1 MDFSPRLWRK
11 WWFVMKKKTP
21 ILILLA
27 AGAAAAGSAAAA
39 QAPPTPS
46 AAAPPPVAASP
57 GPDASASNA
66 SFPSQVDVVTVDVV
80 VTDKKGQPITGLS
93 KSDFQ
98 VVEED
103 APQTITSFEAVQL
116 PATASEKAA
125 PRPRVSTN
133 LDRES
138 HAGRSFVILFDDIHL
153 TIPAARNAKAAV
165 AQFLKTGVREGDRVS
180 LIATGGGAWWST
192 RMEAGREELMA
203 LLKRLDGR
211 FIPDSSP
218 ERMSDYEAMR
228 IHIYHDQQV
237 EERVSRRFET
247 YGASARSQNAQDAN
261 LYQNG
266 DPYVQARASEV
277 YFQSVSRNRITLQIL
292 QRVLTSLAAA
302 KGRKSVILVSEG
314 FIYDPN
320 LSEFKDTVQASRR
333 GNAALY
339 FLDAR
344 GLTGMPT
351 YFTAEF
357 GPPIDTRDIG
367 AVFLDTLQEAEGAES
382 LASDSGGFSVKNTN
396 DLGKGIERIADESRS
411 YYLLGYIPTV
421 NARDGRF
428 RKIQVKVPGRKGL
441 NIRARKGYYAPLDEK
456 VDPKK
461 PQAVDPVIQA
471 ALDSPYQ
478 EQGVPLRTTSYVFDE
493 TLLGKASALIAADVD
508 VSKFAYAEK
517 DGRFQD
523 TLDYLI
529 VVAHRETGE
538 FFRYDQKI
546 EMNLQPKTRE
556 RLATNWFPVVRDFEL
571 APGGYQAKIVVRDQ
585 NSGRIGSVI
594 HEFEVA
600 DLSQFRTSTPVISDT
615 LQPDAENKNTPH
627 PVLMVRRSFPPG
639 TTLFASFEVY
649 GAAKEKPTGMPN
661 VSAGYTLRKPDG
673 TPVVQVAPSRINP
686 TSLGKLSRIVGTRL
700 PADAS
705 GEMEFVL
712 TVKDE
717 ISGKTLEVKEP
728 FTVAGDPVTAAPAPS
743 TGG

>member
-1 MDFSPRLWRK
+1 
-11 WWFVMKKKTP
+11 MKKTSS
-21 ILILLA
+21 LIALLA
-27 AGAAAAGSAAAA
+27 AATWTVASA
-39 QAPPTPS
+39 QTPAPSPTP
-46 AAAPPPVAASP
+46 AAPADAPADVAPVAS
-57 GPDASASNA
+57 SA
-66 SFPSQVDVVTVDVV
+66 SFPTQVDVVTVDVV
-80 VTDKKGQPITGLS
+80 VTDKKGQSITGLT

-98 VVEED
+98 VTED
-103 APQTITSFEAVQL
+103 DDPQAITDFEAVQL
-116 PATASEKAA
+116 PAVASEKPA

-153 TIPAARNAKAAV
+153 TLAGGQRAKAAV

-180 LIATGGGAWWST
+180 LVATGGGAWWST
-192 RMEAGREELMA
+192 RMEAGRDELIA

-211 FIPDSSP
+211 FIPDSTP

-247 YGASARSQNAQDAN
+247 YGASARSQTSQDAN

-266 DPYVQARASEV
+266 DPFVQARASDV
-277 YFQSVSRNRITLQIL
+277 YFQSVSRNRITLEVL
-292 QRVLTSLAAA
+292 ERVLLSLGAA
-302 KGRKSVILVSEG
+302 KGRKAVILVSEG

-320 LSEFKDTVQASRR
+320 LDEFKDAVQASRR
-333 GNAALY
+333 GNAAMY

-344 GLTGMPT
+344 GLTGMPS

-367 AVFLDTLQEAEGAES
+367 AVFLDNLQEAEGAES

-396 DLGKGIERIADESRS
+396 DLGRGIQRIADESRS
-411 YYLLGYIPTV
+411 YYLLGYNSSNT
-421 NARDGRF
+421 ARDGRF
-428 RKIQVKVPGRKGL
+428 RKISVKLPGKKGL
-441 NIRARKGYYAPLDEK
+441 TIRARKGYFAPLEGK
-456 VDPKK
+456 TVAKRKPEQGDP
-461 PQAVDPVIQA
+461 AIQS

-478 EQGVPLRTTSYVFDE
+478 EQGVPIRTTSYVFDE
-493 TLLGKASALIAADVD
+493 TLLGKASALVAADVD
-508 VSKFAYAEK
+508 VSKFAYTEK

-523 TLDYLI
+523 TLDFLI

-546 EMNLQPKTRE
+546 EMNLMPATKE
-556 RLATNWFPVVRDFEL
+556 RLAAQWFPIVRDFEL
-571 APGGYQAKIVVRDQ
+571 APGGYQAKIVVRDK
-585 NSGRIGSVI
+585 NSGKIGTVI

-600 DLSQFRTSTPVISDT
+600 DLSQFRTSTPVITDT
-615 LQPDAENKNTPH
+615 LQPDQEKKDVPRPAII
-627 PVLMVRRSFPPG
+627 VRRTFAPG

-649 GAAKEKPTGMPN
+649 GATKEKPTGMPK
-661 VSAGYTLRKPDG
+661 VSAGYVVRRADG
-673 TPVVQVAPSRINP
+673 SPVVEVAPSRINP

-700 PADAS
+700 PEEATGDL
-705 GEMEFVL
+705 EFVL
-712 TVKDE
+712 SVKDE

-728 FTVAGDPVTAAPAPS
+728 FTVAVGAPKAAAPP
-743 TGG
+743 TGGE

>member
-1 MDFSPRLWRK
+1 
-11 WWFVMKKKTP
+11 MKKK
-21 ILILLA
+21 ILALIVLV
-27 AGAAAAGSAAAA
+27 AGAAALAAA
-39 QAPPTPS
+39 QAPAP
-46 AAAPPPVAASP
+46 AAAPTPAPSASPAPEAASP
-57 GPDASASNA
+57 SSA
-66 SFPSQVDVVTVDVV
+66 SFPTQVDVVTVDVV
-80 VTDKKGQPITGLS
+80 VTDKKGQAITGLT
-93 KSDFQ
+93 KKDF
-98 VVEED
+98 VVTEED
-103 APQTITSFEAVQL
+103 APQPITDFEAVQL
-116 PATASEKAA
+116 PATTSEKPA
-125 PRPRVSTN
+125 PRPRISTN

-153 TIPAARNAKAAV
+153 TIGGARNAKAAV

-180 LIATGGGAWWST
+180 LVATGGGAWWST

-247 YGASARSQNAQDAN
+247 YGASARSAQSQDAN

-266 DPYVQARASEV
+266 DPFVQARASDV

-292 QRVLTSLAAA
+292 QRVLLSLGAA

-320 LSEFKDTVQASRR
+320 LSEFKDAVQASRR

-357 GPPIDTRDIG
+357 GPAIDTRDIG

-396 DLGKGIERIADESRS
+396 DLGKGITRIADESRS
-411 YYLLGYIPTV
+411 YYLLGYIPTST
-421 NARDGRF
+421 ARDGRF
-428 RKIQVKVPGRKGL
+428 RKISVKVPGRKNI
-441 NIRARKGYYAPLDEK
+441 NIRARKGYYAPVDEK
-456 VDPKK
+456 GNPKK
-461 PQAVDPVIQA
+461 PQPVDPEIQA

-478 EQGVPLRTTSYVFDE
+478 EQGIPLRTTSYVFDE

-546 EMNLQPKTRE
+546 EMNLMPATRE
-556 RLATNWFPVVRDFEL
+556 RLAANWFPVVRDFEL
-571 APGGYQAKIVVRDQ
+571 APGGYQAKIVVRDH
-585 NSGRIGSVI
+585 NSGRIGTVI

-600 DLSQFRTSTPVISDT
+600 DLAQFRTSTPVISDT
-615 LQPDAENKNTPH
+615 VQQDTENKNTPH
-627 PVLMVRRSFPPG
+627 PVLQVRRSFAPG
-639 TTLFASFEVY
+639 ATLFASFEVY

-661 VSAGYTLRKPDG
+661 VSAGYVVRRSDG
-673 TPVVQVAPSRINP
+673 TEVVQVAPSRINP

-700 PADAS
+700 PTDAS

-728 FTVAGDPVTAAPAPS
+728 FTVAGNPVPPAPAPS

>member
-1 MDFSPRLWRK
+1 
-11 WWFVMKKKTP
+11 MKKTLS
-21 ILILLA
+21 LIALFALA
-27 AGAAAAGSAAAA
+27 AWTLAAA
-39 QAPPTPS
+39 QTPAPSP
-46 AAAPPPVAASP
+46 APAASP
-57 GPDASASNA
+57 DAPAAASSAT
-66 SFPSQVDVVTVDVV
+66 FPTQVEVVTVDVV
-80 VTDKKGQPITGLS
+80 VTDKKGQSVTGLT
-93 KSDFQ
+93 KNDFVVTEDSD
-98 VVEED
+98 
-103 APQTITSFEAVQL
+103 AQTITDFEAVQL
-116 PATASEKAA
+116 PAVANEKPA

-153 TIPAARNAKAAV
+153 TLAGGQRAKAAV

-180 LIATGGGAWWST
+180 LVATGGGAWWST
-192 RMEAGREELMA
+192 RMEAGRDELIA

-211 FIPDSSP
+211 FIPDSAP

-247 YGASARSQNAQDAN
+247 YGASNRSQTGSGDDPN
-261 LYQNG
+261 LYANG
-266 DPYVQARASEV
+266 DPYVQARATDV
-277 YFQSVSRNRITLQIL
+277 YFQSVSRNRITLEIL
-292 QRVLTSLAAA
+292 ERVLTSLGTA

-320 LSEFKDTVQASRR
+320 LDEFKDAVQASRR
-333 GNAALY
+333 GNAAMY

-382 LASDSGGFSVKNTN
+382 LAADSGGFSVKNSN
-396 DLGKGIERIADESRS
+396 DLGRGIQRIADESRS
-411 YYLLGYIPTV
+411 YYLLGYNSSNT
-421 NARDGRF
+421 ARDGRF
-428 RKIQVKVPGRKGL
+428 HKISVKLPGKKGL
-441 NIRARKGYYAPLDEK
+441 TIRARKGYFSPLDGKEK
-456 VDPKK
+456 PKK
-461 PQAVDPVIQA
+461 PETADPAIQA

-478 EQGVPLRTTSYVFDE
+478 EQAVPIRTTSYVFDE

-508 VSKFAYAEK
+508 VSKFAYLEK

-523 TLDYLI
+523 TLDFLI

-546 EMNLQPKTRE
+546 EMNLMPATKE
-556 RLATNWFPVVRDFEL
+556 RLANQWFPVVRDFEL
-571 APGGYQAKIVVRDQ
+571 APGGYQAKIVVRDK
-585 NSGRIGSVI
+585 NSGKIGTVI

-600 DLSQFRTSTPVISDT
+600 DLSQFRTSTPVITDT
-615 LQPDAENKNTPH
+615 LQPDAEKKDAPR
-627 PVLMVRRSFPPG
+627 PAIIVRRTFAPG
-639 TTLFASFEVY
+639 ATLFASFEVY
-649 GAAKEKPTGMPN
+649 GATKEKPTGMPK
-661 VSAGYTLRKPDG
+661 VTAGYVVRRPDG
-673 TPVVQVAPSRINP
+673 SAVVEVAPSRINP

-700 PADAS
+700 PADAT

-712 TVKDE
+712 SVKDE
-717 ISGKTLEVKEP
+717 VSGKTLEVKEP
-728 FTVAGDPVTAAPAPS
+728 FTVAVGAPKAAAPP
-743 TGG
+743 TGE